1 MLSNYLSSSGLLSML
16 RTLKIGIILGVMMI
30 GFDYGTSNCAVATMK
45 NEQPYIIPLLSNSTY
60 IASNLYAPSRDI
72 ISYWLSQQLSQHQKT
87 DYISQRKSQLQRAQ
101 TALRELNFDGIASE
115 LSFGSAALTQYLED
129 PEEGYYIKS
138 PKSFLGASGL
148 ATSQID
154 FFEDIV
160 ACMMNNVKKLTE
172 ASLQKEVT
180 QTVIGRPINFQ
191 GLHGEESNRQALN
204 VLTNA
209 AKRVGFKDV
218 EFQYEPVAAGFEFEA
233 TLTKETRVLVVDI
246 GGGTSDC
253 SMLLM
258 SPTFANQETRNEHLL
273 AHSGVRI
280 AGNDFDIQLALQGI
294 MPSLGMNSLLKT
306 GKPMPTASYRQ
317 ALAINN
323 INEQTAF
330 YSAKNRRDLEL
341 LSRDAQQTDLVAHL
355 LTIHDHKLS
364 YQLVNAAEQAKIH
377 LSKQPEQT
385 ICLADIDD
393 SLSVTV
399 NRNTLKTANHNTL
412 ANIAQLMQS
421 AVAQA
426 QCQPEVIFVTGG
438 TAKSPVLSEFLQQ
451 QMPTIPVVVGDHFGS
466 VSAGLARWA
475 DRIYR

>member
-1 MLSNYLSSSGLLSML
+1 
-16 RTLKIGIILGVMMI
+16 MI

-45 NEQPYIIPLLSNSTY
+45 HNKPYIIPLLDNHPY
-60 IASNLYAPSRDI
+60 VASNLYAPSRDI
-72 ISYWLSQQLSQHQKT
+72 ISYWLSQQLT
-87 DYISQRKSQLQRAQ
+87 DSQRTVFMGQRKTQLQKAQ
-101 TALRELNFDGIASE
+101 TALRELKFDGIATD
-115 LSFGSAALTQYLED
+115 LSFGHTALTQYLDD

-148 ATSQID
+148 ADTQIQ

-160 ACMMNNVKKLTE
+160 ACMMSNIKKLTE
-172 ASLQKEVT
+172 KSLQREVT

-191 GLHGEESNRQALN
+191 GLHGEESNQQAIN

-209 AKRVGFKDV
+209 AKRVGFKDI

-258 SPTFANQETRNEHLL
+258 SPNFANKDDRNEHLL

-294 MPSLGMNSLLKT
+294 MPSLGMHSLLKT

-323 INEQTAF
+323 INEQTTF

-341 LSRDAQQTDLVAHL
+341 LSRDAQQTDLVSRL
-355 LTIHDHKLS
+355 ITVHDHKLS
-364 YQLVNAAEQAKIH
+364 YQLVNAAEQAKIQ
-377 LSKQPEQT
+377 LSKRIEQT
-385 ICLADIDD
+385 ICLADIDQ
-393 SLSVTV
+393 SLAVTV
-399 NRNTLKTANHNTL
+399 NRNTLKKANSNTL
-412 ANIAQLMQS
+412 KSIGQLMQS
-421 AVAQA
+421 AVTQA
-426 QCQPEVIFVTGG
+426 QCQPEIICITGG
-438 TAKSPVLSEFLQQ
+438 TAKSPVLNEYLSQ
-451 QMPTIPVVVGDHFGS
+451 QMPNIPLVIGDHFGS
-466 VSAGLARWA
+466 VSSGLARWA
-475 DRIYR
+475 DKIYR

>member
-1 MLSNYLSSSGLLSML
+1 ML
-16 RTLKIGIILGVMMI
+16 RNFIICIPKGGVVI
-30 GFDYGTSNCAVATMK
+30 GFDYGTSNCAVATMR
-45 NEQPYIIPLLSNSTY
+45 NEKPFIIPLLDNNPY

-72 ISYWLSQQLSQHQKT
+72 ISYWLSQQLNEGQKT
-87 DYISQRKSQLQRAQ
+87 AFISQRKTQLQKAHI
-101 TALRELNFDGIASE
+101 ALRELSFDGIASE
-115 LSFGSAALTQYLED
+115 LSFGHAALTQYLDD

-148 ATSQID
+148 ASRQIE

-160 ACMMNNVKKLTE
+160 ACMMSNVKTLTE
-172 ASLQKEVT
+172 KSLQKEVT

-191 GLHGEESNRQALN
+191 GLHGEESNRQAIN

-209 AKRVGFKDV
+209 AQRVGFKDI

-258 SPTFANQETRNEHLL
+258 SPSFANKDDRNEHLL

-294 MPSLGMNSLLKT
+294 MPSLGMHSLLKT

-341 LSRDAQQTDLVAHL
+341 LSRDAQHSELVNRL
-355 LTIHDHKLS
+355 ITVHDHKLS
-364 YQLVNAAEQAKIH
+364 YQLVNAAEQAKIQ
-377 LSKQPEQT
+377 LSKKTEQA
-385 ICLADIDD
+385 ICLADIDE
-393 SLSVTV
+393 SLTISV
-399 NRNTLKTANHNTL
+399 NRSTLKIANHNTL
-412 ANIAQLMQS
+412 ASIGQLMQS
-421 AVAQA
+421 AVTQA
-426 QCQPEVIFVTGG
+426 QCQPEVVFVTGG
-438 TAKSPVLSEFLQQ
+438 TAKSPVLNEYLSQ
-451 QMPTIPVVVGDHFGS
+451 QMPNIPLVIGDHFGS

-475 DRIYR
+475 NKIYC